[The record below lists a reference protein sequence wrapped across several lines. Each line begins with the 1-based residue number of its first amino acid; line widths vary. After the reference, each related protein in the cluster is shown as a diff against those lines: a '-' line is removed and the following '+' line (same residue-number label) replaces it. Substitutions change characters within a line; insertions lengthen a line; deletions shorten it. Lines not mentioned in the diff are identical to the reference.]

1 MIKTKKFS
9 RVSNKI
15 KKAKLPV
22 NKPSKTLKTPK
33 KGSTQTSAP
42 KNIIKTKNK
51 VNNTKQKN
59 VKTPLTMVKTPNMIK
74 KEELAKE
81 NEKKL
86 KENAR
91 FLLSDNTL
99 KNYLAKNVGSNA
111 NSILD
116 ILIDGPNVDEK
127 IAEFL
132 TLKLNETRRMLNLL
146 NNYGMIKYNIN
157 KDNNGWLTFVWYVDF
172 GSVDTFSKKIK
183 ELSETKINYLPENC
197 NDFFICK
204 DCSKTHALV
213 IPFETAFEAEF
224 KCICGKGMIMIDKVK
239 AEELYKSINKV

>member
-1 MIKTKKFS
+1 MIKTKKIS

-15 KKAKLPV
+15 KKAK
-22 NKPSKTLKTPK
+22 PSVKRPLNTPK
-33 KGSTQTSAP
+33 KSLAKTSAS
-42 KNIIKTKNK
+42 KTVIKTK
-51 VNNTKQKN
+51 VNNNIKQKT
-59 VKTPLTMVKTPNMIK
+59 VKTALTVVKTPNMIK
-74 KEELAKE
+74 KEEQAKE
-81 NEKKL
+81 NEKRL
-86 KENAR
+86 KDNAR
-91 FLLSDNTL
+91 SLLSDGNL

-116 ILIDGPNVDEK
+116 ILIEGPNVDEK

-132 TLKLNETRRMLNLL
+132 KLKLNETRRMLNLL
-146 NNYGMIKYNIN
+146 NNFGMVKYNIN

-183 ELSETKINYLPENC
+183 ELSETKISYLPENC

-213 IPFETAFEAEF
+213 VPFETAFEAEF

-239 AEELYKSINKV
+239 AEELYKSTSKI